1 MGRGPSIQEL
11 AEQEQAF
18 REYLDQIRGDIE
30 KDKADDTIA
39 LDKIITTF
47 YSDGGWAYSPL
58 MQSDLLEVQQISTW
72 SLANVV
78 KIMTGVRDAI
88 FGSSAPPPGVEIEK
102 PSGTSNAIDKMQDLN
117 LLALNRAFSAV
128 QSILETFAVESSYR
142 GKAITKVEVV
152 APGLTLFLS
161 IRSDVWKNQGFFNS
175 DSIGQYLFI
184 MRSYFSV
191 EQAGDIALYNTVL
204 AYTELANAFD
214 ARVVEIAQRIGDIS
228 TPFSALMELAEEM
241 GFYSEQLAL
250 IHAKI
255 DELRQ
260 EKVAR
265 LLASSKKAI
274 ATRVAKL
281 AA

>member
-152 APGLTLFLS
+152 APGLTLFL
-161 IRSDVWKNQGFFNS
+161 
-175 DSIGQYLFI
+175 
-184 MRSYFSV
+184 
-191 EQAGDIALYNTVL
+191 
-204 AYTELANAFD
+204 
-214 ARVVEIAQRIGDIS
+214 
-228 TPFSALMELAEEM
+228 
-241 GFYSEQLAL
+241 
-250 IHAKI
+250 
-255 DELRQ
+255 
-260 EKVAR
+260 
-265 LLASSKKAI
+265 
-274 ATRVAKL
+274 
-281 AA
+281 